1 MDIDPTTVVLL
12 AGLHSLAFAVFHAG
26 FWRMLR
32 WPSSL
37 ESAGASN
44 RAVIQILNLRLLYVF
59 LGIAALCFFFPNELV
74 GTALGRALL
83 LGMSGFWIG
92 RTIEQFVFFRKA
104 IFRSP
109 RNTDRSFI
117 NALTVLFAIGA
128 VLFALPVFI

>member
-37 ESAGASN
+37 ESAGAAN

-59 LGIAALCFFFPNELV
+59 LGIAALCFFFPDELV

-92 RTIEQFVFFRKA
+92 RTIEQFVFFRTA
-104 IFRSP
+104 RTS
-109 RNTDRSFI
+109 RSFM
-117 NALTVLFAIGA
+117 NALTALFAIGA